1 MDLIVVLV
9 LTLVS
14 VPLIYWEPLNY
25 LRIAFGLLLILF
37 FPGYTLIASLF
48 PRKGDLDGIERVALA
63 IGLSLALIPI
73 IGLVLNFSPWGISFG
88 SILAGSSLW
97 ITVLG
102 LIAIYRR
109 TKTAEY
115 ESIKVQFAN
124 TKSWISQHHRAPDL
138 AVMTLI
144 ILASTVLILAVS
156 WRTIHGILRPW

>member
-115 ESIKVQFAN
+115 
-124 TKSWISQHHRAPDL
+124 
-138 AVMTLI
+138 
-144 ILASTVLILAVS
+144 
-156 WRTIHGILRPW
+156 